1 MCGENLKKK
10 RFFSELRRNFKIK
23 KRQREMRERLDRF
36 FRKPLPR
43 FFFCLGLP
51 LAILWILVSIVFYR
65 IIENW
70 TWVQATFYSV
80 NVFMGVYV
88 SLLQYVIQTQFTHT
102 NTHTEDMDIQ
112 LLAQIMENGSQFYI
126 RRSEACA

>member
-1 MCGENLKKK
+1 
-10 RFFSELRRNFKIK
+10 
-23 KRQREMRERLDRF
+23 MRERLDRF

-51 LAILWILVSIVFYR
+51 LAILWILLSIVFYR